1 MGNLDTAR
9 DARMSAAKAPVDQ
22 WWVINGADLMNALA
36 AANNGDGPS
45 IVYMELI
52 ANSEVSND

>member
-1 MGNLDTAR
+1 
-9 DARMSAAKAPVDQ
+9 MSAAKAPIDQ

-36 AANNGDGPS
+36 AVNRGDDPS

-52 ANSEVSND
+52 ANAEVEGR